1 MAKQGEET
9 KGQAQQQGVVSEESK
24 AKIQAGLQDAGSEI
38 REKVTEKA
46 IEAIEKAIVKLEE
59 VLAWLKPHPEPVV
72 QDAALHIQTAI
83 AKLKSAKEK
92 K

>member
-1 MAKQGEET
+1 MAKQEQQSGEQ
-9 KGQAQQQGVVSEESK
+9 KGLVSEESK

-38 REKVTEKA
+38 REKLTEKA
-46 IEAIEKAIVKLEE
+46 IEAIEKAIAKLEE

-83 AKLKSAKEK
+83 AKLKQRKEAK
-92 K
+92 